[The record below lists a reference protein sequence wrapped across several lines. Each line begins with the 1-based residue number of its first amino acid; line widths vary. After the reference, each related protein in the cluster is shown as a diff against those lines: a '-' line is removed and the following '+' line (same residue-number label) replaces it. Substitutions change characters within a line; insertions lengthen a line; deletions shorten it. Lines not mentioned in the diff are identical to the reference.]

1 MEGVVDFSRWQK
13 EHIRTEEELYQL
25 YAEVKT
31 YYQSEPFSAY
41 GARIDRLKNLKRAMV
56 EHQDALI
63 ESISLDYGL
72 RSRFDSLVCDL
83 LPAIAHINYTIKNLK
98 KWMKPSRRKSGLLL
112 FPSSV
117 RVEYQPLGVVG
128 VIVPWNFPIVLSIAP
143 IVTAIAAGNRVM
155 VKLSEHTHHTNQVLS
170 NIFTSVEGH
179 IYPVEGEVDI
189 SSYFSKLPFDHLIFT
204 GSTQVGK
211 LVVQAAAKNLTPVT
225 LELGGKSP
233 VIIDNDIDLRAAV
246 DAVLLGKSV
255 NSGQICVSPDYV
267 LLPRGKEQA
276 FVELYLKRYQFLY
289 LQDNYATSITHII
302 NQQQHKRLNT
312 MLEDARARGAGIH
325 TIENVELEQRQMLP
339 HLITGVTEHMQV
351 MQQEIF
357 GPILPVIGYRHL
369 NEALSY
375 INFNPRPLALYLM
388 STDKVL
394 QRQVIEQ
401 THSGGIAINDTL
413 LQVAIEDAP
422 FGGIGASG
430 IGQYHGKE
438 GFLTFSKAKTV
449 LYTPAWLPRN
459 AMLLRYRKIAEKL
472 LGSVFI
478 R

>member
-13 EHIRTEEELYQL
+13 EHIRTQEELYQL

-31 YYQSEPFSAY
+31 YYQSDPFSSY
-41 GARIDRLKNLKRAMV
+41 EGRIERLKTLKRTLMD
-56 EHQDALI
+56 HQDALVDAL
-63 ESISLDYGL
+63 SLDYGS
-72 RSRFDSLVCDL
+72 RTRFDSLICDL
-83 LPAIAHINYTIKNLK
+83 FPAVAHINYTIKHLN
-98 KWMKPSRRKSGLLL
+98 KWMRPSRRKSGLLL

-128 VIVPWNFPIVLSIAP
+128 VMVPWNFPIFLSIAP

-170 NIFTSVEGH
+170 NIFTSVDGH
-179 IYPVEGEVDI
+179 IYPVEGEIDI

-204 GSTQVGK
+204 GSTPVGR
-211 LVVQAAAKNLTPVT
+211 LVAAAAAKNLTPVT

-233 VIIDNDIDLRAAV
+233 VIIDNDIDLRSAV
-246 DAVLLGKSV
+246 DAVLLGKSI

-267 LLPRGKEQA
+267 LLPKGKEQA
-276 FVELYLKRYQFLY
+276 FVDLYLKRFQSLY
-289 LQDNYATSITHII
+289 LQDRDATSVTHII
-302 NQQQHKRLNT
+302 NSQQYKRLNL
-312 MLEDARARGAGIH
+312 MLEDAKARGAGIH
-325 TIENVELEQRQMLP
+325 TINNMELEQGQMLP

-394 QRQVIEQ
+394 QRQVVEQ
-401 THSGGIAINDTL
+401 THSGSVVINDTV
-413 LQVAIEDAP
+413 LQVAVEDAP

-438 GFLTFSKAKTV
+438 GFLTFSKAKTI
-449 LYTPAWLPRN
+449 LYTPAWLPRS
-459 AMLLRYRKIAEKL
+459 ALLLRYRKMAEKL
-472 LGSVFI
+472 LCWLFI

>member
-1 MEGVVDFSRWQK
+1 MEDVVDFSRWQK

-31 YYQSEPFSAY
+31 YYQSEPCSSY
-41 GARIDRLKNLKRAMV
+41 RIRIERLKTLKRALV
-56 EHQDALI
+56 EHQEALI
-63 ESISLDYGL
+63 ESLSLDYGL
-72 RSRFDSLVCDL
+72 RSRFDSLICDL
-83 LPAIAHINYTIKNLK
+83 LPAIKHISFTIKHLK
-98 KWMKPSRRKSGLLL
+98 QWMKPSRRKSGLLL

-170 NIFTSVEGH
+170 NIFTSVGGH

-204 GSTQVGK
+204 GSTPVGK
-211 LVVQAAAKNLTPVT
+211 LVAQAAAKNLTPVT

-233 VIIDNDIDLRAAV
+233 VIIDNNIDLRAAV
-246 DAVLLGKSV
+246 DAVLFGKSV

-267 LLPRGKEQA
+267 LLPTGKEQM
-276 FVELYLKRYQFLY
+276 FVELYLKRYQSLY
-289 LQDNYATSITHII
+289 LQGNEATSITHII
-302 NQQQHKRLNT
+302 NPQQYNRLSL
-312 MLEDARARGAGIH
+312 MLEDARSRGAGIH
-325 TIENVELEQRQMLP
+325 TIEHVELEQGQMLP

-357 GPILPVIGYRHL
+357 GPILPVIGYRRL

-438 GFLTFSKAKTV
+438 GFLTFSKAKTI
-449 LYTPAWLPRN
+449 LYTPAWLPRSTV
-459 AMLLRYRKIAEKL
+459 LLRYRKTAEKI
-472 LGSVFI
+472 LGTLFI

>member
-41 GARIDRLKNLKRAMV
+41 GTRIDRLKTLKRAMV

-72 RSRFDSLVCDL
+72 RSHFDSLVCDL

-155 VKLSEHTHHTNQVLS
+155 VKLSEHTHHTNLVLS

-179 IYPVEGEVDI
+179 IYPVEGEVEI

-233 VIIDNDIDLRAAV
+233 VIIDNDIDVRAAV

-276 FVELYLKRYQFLY
+276 FVELYLKRYQSLY
-289 LQDNYATSITHII
+289 LKDNYATSITHII
-302 NQQQHKRLNT
+302 NQKQHERLNT

>member
-13 EHIRTEEELYQL
+13 EHVRTQEELYQL

-31 YYQSEPFSAY
+31 YYQNEPFSTHS
-41 GARIDRLKNLKRAMV
+41 ARIERLKSLKRALV
-56 EHQDALI
+56 ENQDALI
-63 ESISLDYGL
+63 DALSLDYGS
-72 RSRFDSLVCDL
+72 RTRFDSLVCDL
-83 LPAIAHINYTIKNLK
+83 LPAIMHINYTIKHLK
-98 KWMKPSRRKSGLLL
+98 KWMRSSRRKSGLFL

-155 VKLSEHTHHTNQVLS
+155 VKLSEHTPHTNLVLS

-179 IYPVEGEVDI
+179 IYPVEGEADI

-211 LVVQAAAKNLTPVT
+211 LVAQAAAQNLTPIT

-233 VIIDNDIDLRAAV
+233 VIIDNDIDLRSAV
-246 DAVLLGKSV
+246 DAVLLGKSI

-267 LLPRGKEQA
+267 LLPKGKEQT
-276 FVELYLKRYQFLY
+276 FVDLYLKRYHELY
-289 LQDNYATSITHII
+289 LQNKDTTQITHII
-302 NQQQHKRLNT
+302 NSAQYQRLSS
-312 MLEDARARGAGIH
+312 MLDDARDRGADVH
-325 TIENVELEQRQMLP
+325 TIENIALEEGQMLP
-339 HLITGVTEHMQV
+339 HLVTGVTENMQV

-357 GPILPVIGYRHL
+357 GPILPVIGYSHL
-369 NEALSY
+369 YEALSY

-401 THSGGIAINDTL
+401 THSGGIAINDSL

-449 LYTPAWLPRN
+449 LYTPAWLPRST
-459 AMLLRYRKIAEKL
+459 MLLRFRNMAEKL
-472 LGSVFI
+472 LSWLFV

>member
-13 EHIRTEEELYQL
+13 EHIRTQEELYQL

-31 YYQSEPFSAY
+31 YYQSDPCSSYE
-41 GARIDRLKNLKRAMV
+41 GRIERLKTLKRTLMD
-56 EHQDALI
+56 HQDALVDAL
-63 ESISLDYGL
+63 SLDYGS
-72 RSRFDSLVCDL
+72 RTRFDSLICDL
-83 LPAIAHINYTIKNLK
+83 FPAVAHINYTIKHLN
-98 KWMKPSRRKSGLLL
+98 KWMRPSRRKSGLLL

-128 VIVPWNFPIVLSIAP
+128 VMVPWNFPIFLSIAP

-155 VKLSEHTHHTNQVLS
+155 VKLSEHTHHTNQILS
-170 NIFTSVEGH
+170 NIFTSVDGH
-179 IYPVEGEVDI
+179 IYPVEGEIDI

-204 GSTQVGK
+204 GSTPVGR
-211 LVVQAAAKNLTPVT
+211 LVAAAAAKNLTPVT

-233 VIIDNDIDLRAAV
+233 VIIDNDIDLRSAV
-246 DAVLLGKSV
+246 DAVLLGKSI

-267 LLPRGKEQA
+267 LLPKGKEQA
-276 FVELYLKRYQFLY
+276 FVDLYLKRFQSLY
-289 LQDNYATSITHII
+289 LQDSDTTSVTHII
-302 NQQQHKRLNT
+302 NSQQYKRLNL
-312 MLEDARARGAGIH
+312 MLEDAKARGAGIH
-325 TIENVELEQRQMLP
+325 TINNMELEQGQMLP

-394 QRQVIEQ
+394 QRQVVEQ
-401 THSGGIAINDTL
+401 THSGSVVINDTL
-413 LQVAIEDAP
+413 LQVAVEDAP

-438 GFLTFSKAKTV
+438 GFLTFSKAKTI
-449 LYTPAWLPRN
+449 LYTPAWLPRS
-459 AMLLRYRKIAEKL
+459 ALLLRYRKMAEKL
-472 LGSVFI
+472 LSWLFI

>member
-41 GARIDRLKNLKRAMV
+41 GARIDRLKTLKRAMV

-72 RSRFDSLVCDL
+72 RSHFDSLVCDL

-233 VIIDNDIDLRAAV
+233 VIIDNDIDVRAAV

-276 FVELYLKRYQFLY
+276 FVELYLKRYQSLY
-289 LQDNYATSITHII
+289 LKDNYATSITHII
-302 NQQQHKRLNT
+302 NQKQHERLNT

-459 AMLLRYRKIAEKL
+459 AMLLRYRKIVEKL
-472 LGSVFI
+472 LRSVFI